1 MKKIILTSL
10 ALSLFLIIL
19 ASALASAEFWA
30 CFNKGEI
37 IDYCNPKVPDRTCAS
52 NMGCQYCISN
62 YNESGDCYNGGN
74 WMVCMGITP
83 DCSDIGGNHTID
95 TSPPN
100 LTLNSP
106 EQDGL
111 YTSRSVLIDFTTN
124 EEADVYYLDNINGR
138 GRWIRVCQE
147 CLSYSHS
154 RSFNDGL
161 NDITFRAV
169 DVLGNEAFTD
179 RQFLVDSRKPQI
191 HKAEPRNGFASGL
204 FEIQYTEENLKNIT
218 INYGNYVTG
227 FQQAEL
233 SGCTSGSRQ
242 WCSINLNLAAYN
254 NQEISYY
261 FRVEDVAGNFKE
273 SQPKNLDVDTVFP
286 VLNNNP
292 HFWLQGEGRDNK
304 YIYFSFNITEENLD
318 DISYI
323 DWSERTPRW
332 RTLCSRLDEDGIC
345 EKKKSF
351 RRGFHSL
358 DIQITDEAGNAIST
372 PKVEFT
378 VV

>member
-1 MKKIILTSL
+1 
-10 ALSLFLIIL
+10 
-19 ASALASAEFWA
+19 
-30 CFNKGEI
+30 
-37 IDYCNPKVPDRTCAS
+37 
-52 NMGCQYCISN
+52 
-62 YNESGDCYNGGN
+62 
-74 WMVCMGITP
+74 MVCMGITP
-83 DCSDIGGNHTID
+83 ECSNVGGNHTID

-100 LTLNSP
+100 LNLNSP
-106 EQDGL
+106 EQNGL

-154 RSFNDGL
+154 RSFDEGQ

-169 DVLGNEAFTD
+169 DTIGNEAFTD

-191 HKAEPRNGFASGL
+191 HKAEPRNGYASGL
-204 FEIQYTEENLKNIT
+204 FEIQYTEENLKNII
-218 INYGNYVTG
+218 INYGNYITG

-233 SGCTSGSRQ
+233 TGCTSGARQ

-273 SQPKNLDVDTVFP
+273 SQPKSLDVDTVFP
-286 VLNNNP
+286 MLNNNP

-304 YIYFSFNITEENLD
+304 YIYFSLNITEKNLD
-318 DISYI
+318 DVSYI
-323 DWSERTPRW
+323 DWSESRPRW
-332 RTLCSRLDEDGIC
+332 KTLCSRLDEDGIC

-351 RRGFHSL
+351 RKGFHSL

-372 PKVEFT
+372 PKVEFE
-378 VV
+378 VL